1 MRTTPARLTTQWHCW
16 LLLHSFLG
24 INIRITGLSRCSK
37 IPTFCLKP
45 WSLKRCFKLL
55 SFFAFATAT
64 HGFHHLSCSVF
75 TEIHNSLLL
84 ISALIVA
91 LSTESWVV
99 LSDMGRVFH
108 IMKSLIELRT
118 LEWLCLAELC
128 PRGWA
133 DRLVTLQAS
142 REDQFFAEILKQIK
156 RFFRPYF
163 HLQDTLWAISRHW
176 HRLKNYFFV
185 FAGCLCLSVSLWLLA
200 KLSAYCTALCM
211 YTLLVDAVWTS
222 NPAKREPESLSCWMC
237 FLSLPSLSSLG
248 VKKELLC
255 KGKLGFGRQI
265 CKI

>member
-1 MRTTPARLTTQWHCW
+1 MKSEKMLQ
-16 LLLHSFLG
+16 
-24 INIRITGLSRCSK
+24 ITVF
-37 IPTFCLKP
+37 FCLCYSHP
-45 WSLKRCFKLL
+45 WVSSPLLL
-55 SFFAFATAT
+55 SFYWNPQQFAPDFSSHCSIKHRELSGAEW
-64 HGFHHLSCSVF
+64 HGKS
-75 TEIHNSLLL
+75 
-84 ISALIVA
+84 ISYL
-91 LSTESWVV
+91 
-99 LSDMGRVFH
+99 
-108 IMKSLIELRT
+108 KSLIELRT

-265 CKI
+265 FKI